1 MKKKSTIQK
10 WQKVKFCVS
19 LFVLLFLG
27 LNAMAQTT
35 VFEDNFTRTSPT
47 SVSDGGTPSM
57 TYTTTIGAG
66 SGQAAYINANYL
78 YLKGTTG
85 TTGNLYVS
93 GETSKFNSI
102 FNNVLSS
109 NAGTVEWTFNTRYV
123 TAAQPTGLADGNWGF
138 AVVLAG
144 TNAAFHNAGNGYA
157 IVYGSALNPE
167 PIRLVRYTD
176 GLQGTLTDII
186 NTSSVIN
193 NIDATADYASV
204 RVKYIPST
212 NSWTLY
218 VRDDNTEAY
227 LATPVPDTNQY
238 GTTVVDNTYTTT
250 GNTMTNF
257 GFFWC
262 HGISSLAS
270 SARFDNF
277 KVTVDV
283 QTLSNNADLT
293 SLSVDEKAN
302 NSFVPLM
309 MFNATTYNYDYY
321 LVKGNPIP
329 VISGVVSHASA
340 TTAITQATS
349 LTGTDA
355 EKTAKIEV
363 TAQDGTTKKTYS
375 VKFIET
381 ENVFVSGLYTSNAN
395 AAPTNWKA
403 TRMYF
408 ANSTAAGNNKFEG
421 GNYARCISTSTSSE
435 LRLPETKSVGTLRFY
450 AKKYDP
456 LVVGNF
462 KVSTKINAGEWTVV
476 QDLGDIS
483 NTAYQEFSVV
493 VNQTATDSMFVRIE
507 ITKNGDTFSS
517 AGYYIDDISYTA
529 ASPSTAINPL
539 SDTKINILANTV
551 IINGALNKNLLIAT
565 ITGQTVISRKVNN
578 DSEIITLPT
587 GFYVLS
593 IGNERYKIRIVKN

>member
-1 MKKKSTIQK
+1 
-10 WQKVKFCVS
+10 
-19 LFVLLFLG
+19 
-27 LNAMAQTT
+27 
-35 VFEDNFTRTSPT
+35 
-47 SVSDGGTPSM
+47 
-57 TYTTTIGAG
+57 
-66 SGQAAYINANYL
+66 
-78 YLKGTTG
+78 
-85 TTGNLYVS
+85 
-93 GETSKFNSI
+93 
-102 FNNVLSS
+102 
-109 NAGTVEWTFNTRYV
+109 
-123 TAAQPTGLADGNWGF
+123 
-138 AVVLAG
+138 
-144 TNAAFHNAGNGYA
+144 
-157 IVYGSALNPE
+157 
-167 PIRLVRYTD
+167 
-176 GLQGTLTDII
+176 
-186 NTSSVIN
+186 
-193 NIDATADYASV
+193 
-204 RVKYIPST
+204 
-212 NSWTLY
+212 
-218 VRDDNTEAY
+218 
-227 LATPVPDTNQY
+227 VPDTNQY
-238 GTTVVDNTYTTT
+238 GTTVVDGNYTS
-250 GNTMTNF
+250 NIMTHF

-262 HGISSLAS
+262 HGTAAG

-283 QTLSNNADLT
+283 QTLSTNADLT

-309 MFNATTYNYDYY
+309 MFNATTYSYDYY

-408 ANSTAAGNNKFEG
+408 ANSITLGNNKFEG
-421 GNYARCISTSTSSE
+421 GNYARCIGTSTSSE

-529 ASPSTAINPL
+529 ASPNAVINPL
-539 SDTKINILANTV
+539 SDFKINMLANKV
-551 IINGALNKNLLIAT
+551 IVSGALNKSLLVVT
-565 ITGQTVISRKVNN
+565 MNGQTVISRKVNN

>member
-1 MKKKSTIQK
+1 MKKNSTIQK
-10 WQKVKFCVS
+10 FQKVKFCVS

-403 TRMYF
+403 TSMYF
-408 ANSTAAGNNKFEG
+408 ANSITLGNNKFEG

-529 ASPSTAINPL
+529 ASPNAVINPL
-539 SDTKINILANTV
+539 SDFKINMLANKV
-551 IINGALNKNLLIAT
+551 IVSGALNKSLLVVT
-565 ITGQTVISRKVNN
+565 MNGQTVISRKVNN

>member
-1 MKKKSTIQK
+1 MKKNSTIQK
-10 WQKVKFCVS
+10 FQKVKFCVS

-529 ASPSTAINPL
+529 ASPNAVINPL
-539 SDTKINILANTV
+539 SDFKINMLANKV
-551 IINGALNKNLLIAT
+551 IVSGALNKSLLVVT
-565 ITGQTVISRKVNN
+565 MNGQTVISRKVNN